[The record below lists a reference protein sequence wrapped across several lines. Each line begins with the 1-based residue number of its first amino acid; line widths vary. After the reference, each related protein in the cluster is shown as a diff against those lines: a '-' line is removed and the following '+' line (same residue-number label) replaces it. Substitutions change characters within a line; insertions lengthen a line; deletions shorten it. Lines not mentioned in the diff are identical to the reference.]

1 MNLKPQDLVVALK
14 LCAYPG
20 ARPAMSVIAN
30 ELSLSPS
37 EVHGAI
43 GRLRASRLLH
53 GPGLKG
59 RPNISALEEF
69 LIHGLKYAFP
79 AEHGEVTRG
88 IPTSYAAEPL
98 KSEIAASSD
107 LPPVWPWHEGDTRGI
122 GLEPLLGEL
131 VFVGGCAT
139 ALLITDKA
147 AADVRPTF
155 DVDAI
160 AEITSYA
167 GYTEFSDRLRN
178 LGFQEDAREGAP
190 LCRWRQNTTTLDV
203 MPLDAKILGFSN
215 TWYRPAM
222 DHAEERELEK
232 GLKIRLVAPVYFCA
246 SKLEAF
252 AGRGK
257 NDFAGSR
264 DLEDLIAV
272 VDGRGELVGEIRA
285 AESNVR
291 SYLAK
296 EIKRLIS
303 IPAFNDALPGHVP
316 PDAASQERVG
326 TIILRLT
333 EIASL

>member
-1 MNLKPQDLVVALK
+1 MANPNLQLLTDAAK
-14 LCAYPG
+14 LL
-20 ARPAMSVIAN
+20 RPI
-30 ELSLSPS
+30 
-37 EVHGAI
+37 
-43 GRLRASRLLH
+43 
-53 GPGLKG
+53 
-59 RPNISALEEF
+59 
-69 LIHGLKYAFP
+69 
-79 AEHGEVTRG
+79 
-88 IPTSYAAEPL
+88 
-98 KSEIAASSD
+98 
-107 LPPVWPWHEGDTRGI
+107 
-122 GLEPLLGEL
+122 LGEL
-131 VFVGGCAT
+131 VFVGGCTT

-167 GYTEFSDRLRN
+167 AYAEFSERLRK

-190 LCRWRQNTTTLDV
+190 LCRWRQQTTTLDV
-203 MPLDAKILGFSN
+203 MPLDEKILGFSN

-252 AGRGK
+252 AG
-257 NDFAGSR
+257 
-264 DLEDLIAV
+264 EDLIAV
-272 VDGRGELVGEIRA
+272 VDGRAELVGEIQA
-285 AESNVR
+285 AASDVR

-296 EIKRLIS
+296 EIKKLIS
-303 IPAFNDALPGHVP
+303 TREFNDALPGHIP

-326 TIILRLT
+326 TIILRLE